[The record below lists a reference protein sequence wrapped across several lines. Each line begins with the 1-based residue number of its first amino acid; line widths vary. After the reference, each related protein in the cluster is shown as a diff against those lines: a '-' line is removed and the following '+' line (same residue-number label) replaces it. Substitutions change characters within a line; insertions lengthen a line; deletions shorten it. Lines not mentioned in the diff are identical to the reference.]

1 MTTTES
7 AVAAGS
13 DRAPGE
19 ILRRATFA
27 SLVVGLAVMG
37 LKFVAFTLTGSVALL
52 SDALESIV
60 NVVAAVAAMIAIRV
74 ALRPADETHPFGHH
88 KAEYFSAGLE
98 GALILVAAGT
108 IFYEAVAKL
117 SHPEPPN
124 QLGLGLAF
132 SVVASLAN
140 LALALLLIRTG
151 TRHRSPALV
160 ADGRH
165 VQSDVISSFGV
176 LIGIG
181 LAWATGWWILDPI
194 VAILVALQILWIG
207 AKTVW
212 GSMGGLMDEALP
224 AATIAEIAATI
235 QGSMGQALEF
245 HDLRTR
251 QAGPT
256 TFVEFH
262 LVVPGALPVAEAHGV
277 CDEIERALSERFG
290 GAHISIHVE
299 PEGEARHL
307 GYER

>member
-1 MTTTES
+1 MTTTEARTS
-7 AVAAGS
+7 AAPG
-13 DRAPGE
+13 RQPGE

-27 SLVVGLAVMG
+27 SFLVGLAVMA

-60 NVVAAVAAMIAIRV
+60 NVVAALAAMVAVRV

-117 SHPEPPN
+117 PHPEPPS

-140 LALALLLIRTG
+140 LALALLLIRVG
-151 TRHRSPALV
+151 TRQRSPALV

-165 VQSDVISSFGV
+165 VESDVISSFGV
-176 LIGIG
+176 LAGIG
-181 LAWATGWWILDPI
+181 LAWVTGWWILDPL

-207 AKTVW
+207 VKTVW

-224 AATIAEIAATI
+224 AATVEEIGATI
-235 QGSMGQALEF
+235 RASMGQALEF

-251 QAGPT
+251 HAGPT
-256 TFVEFH
+256 TFIEFH

-277 CDEIERALSERFG
+277 CDEIEQAINERFT

>member
-1 MTTTES
+1 MTTTGS
-7 AVAAGS
+7 TVVAVS

-117 SHPEPPN
+117 SRPEPPN

-151 TRHRSPALV
+151 TRQRSPALV

-224 AATIAEIAATI
+224 AATVAEIAATI

-251 QAGPT
+251 HAGPT

-277 CDEIERALSERFG
+277 CDEIERALGERFT